1 MDDDDLPLL
10 ESDFD
15 TDFES
20 DSDMLL
26 TPTSSISGERPAP
39 SSSAP
44 TAPTTDETPAFLQV
58 QITLPPRMGRWILWR
73 RRAAVAD
80 IQLRFTEDRKWV
92 AYTLVG
98 LWTGAAFLSY
108 GVLVSML
115 VRGFKT
121 YCSC

>member
-1 MDDDDLPLL
+1 MDDDDLPPL

-73 RRAAVAD
+73 RRGMFFSRRQAPHISQND
-80 IQLRFTEDRKWV
+80 
-92 AYTLVG
+92 
-98 LWTGAAFLSY
+98 
-108 GVLVSML
+108 VLI
-115 VRGFKT
+115 
-121 YCSC
+121 